1 MHIVYKIIIF
11 CVIIWLNTS
20 CDNKPVDR
28 NAFKEEMEDR
38 EIMRV
43 TAGQLSNYAFNKGI
57 LALDSISKVYQIRL
71 DSAIAKNVGNQFCN
85 INNIAL
91 ITRLKNELKINVS
104 RLSKNNIAD
113 TTSKLYSVYD
123 AYQYNASK
131 IENCIDNLQKID
143 DKTLILTRAI
153 ILSDQKCIDCHS
165 RPNSTAVN
173 QSVFNKKKGELLAI
187 WAFEMPKKELIK
199 KITIKDLK
207 TLKE

>member
-1 MHIVYKIIIF
+1 MCEKYKMYFMLLIF
-11 CVIIWLNTS
+11 ITLWC

-28 NAFKEEMEDR
+28 NAFKSEMEDR

-57 LALDSISKVYQIRL
+57 LALDSINKIFQIRL
-71 DSAIAKNVGNQFCN
+71 DSAITKNVGNQFCN

-91 ITRLKNELKINVS
+91 ITRLNNELKINVL
-104 RLSKNNIAD
+104 RISKNKIAD

-131 IENCIDNLQKID
+131 KENCLDNLQKID

-165 RPNSTAVN
+165 KPNNTAAN
-173 QSVFNKKKGELLAI
+173 QAVFNKQKGDLLAI
-187 WAFEMPKKELIK
+187 WALEMPKKELIK

-207 TLKE
+207 NLKE

>member
-1 MHIVYKIIIF
+1 MCEKYKIIIF
-11 CVIIWLNTS
+11 YVILLLNTS

-57 LALDSISKVYQIRL
+57 LALDSINKIFQIRL
-71 DSAIAKNVGNQFCN
+71 DSAISKNVGNQFCN

-91 ITRLKNELKINVS
+91 ITRLNNELKINVS
-104 RLSKNNIAD
+104 RLSKNKIAD

-131 IENCIDNLQKID
+131 NENCLDNLQKID

-165 RPNSTAVN
+165 KPNSTAAN

-187 WAFEMPKKELIK
+187 WALEMPKKELIK